1 MQKTKCA
8 AAKCN
13 HSTKPV
19 NQGKVRMGKTQ
30 RKGTSNK
37 KVIHLPFHNNYP
49 RNGFKLGSKEAP

>member
-13 HSTKPV
+13 HSAKPV

-30 RKGTSNK
+30 GKVRMGKTQRKDTSNK
-37 KVIHLPFHNNYP
+37 KVIHLPFHNN
-49 RNGFKLGSKEAP
+49 